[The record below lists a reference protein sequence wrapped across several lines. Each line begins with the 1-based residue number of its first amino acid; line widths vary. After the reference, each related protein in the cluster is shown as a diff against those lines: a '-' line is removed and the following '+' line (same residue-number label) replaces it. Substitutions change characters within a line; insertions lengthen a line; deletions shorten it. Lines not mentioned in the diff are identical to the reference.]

1 MNVSGY
7 ATDVVKMW
15 IDNKQI
21 TKKVYSYIYFS
32 FITLPVR
39 RCQLFVYFVS
49 TICLQSHHHL
59 RSNWK
64 LKIFMKIIGVLFRA
78 SSLYYIYDI
87 CKYKYY
93 IPQQK
98 NTVGKAQWERKCF
111 FSPLCFIT
119 QLRGSS
125 YLEFIFP
132 PPSYLDCIVGHMT
145 KTYVGKR

>member
-64 LKIFMKIIGVLFRA
+64 LKIFMKIIGVLCRA

-87 CKYKYY
+87 YKYKYY

-98 NTVGKAQWERKCF
+98 NTVGKA
-111 FSPLCFIT
+111 
-119 QLRGSS
+119 
-125 YLEFIFP
+125 
-132 PPSYLDCIVGHMT
+132 
-145 KTYVGKR
+145 

>member
-1 MNVSGY
+1 MYIYLWYIICKYNLYIVLIWILNKRKRKNMNVSGY

-49 TICLQSHHHL
+49 TICLQSHYHL

-87 CKYKYY
+87 YKYKYCY
-93 IPQQK
+93 TSAK
-98 NTVGKAQWERKCF
+98 KYSR
-111 FSPLCFIT
+111 
-119 QLRGSS
+119 
-125 YLEFIFP
+125 
-132 PPSYLDCIVGHMT
+132 
-145 KTYVGKR
+145 

>member
-1 MNVSGY
+1 MYIYLWYIICKYNLYIVLIWILNKRRRKNMNVSGY

-87 CKYKYY
+87 YRYY

-98 NTVGKAQWERKCF
+98 NTVGKA
-111 FSPLCFIT
+111 
-119 QLRGSS
+119 
-125 YLEFIFP
+125 
-132 PPSYLDCIVGHMT
+132 
-145 KTYVGKR
+145 

>member
-21 TKKVYSYIYFS
+21 TKKVYYLYFS

-64 LKIFMKIIGVLFRA
+64 LKIFMKIIGVLCRA

-87 CKYKYY
+87 YKYKYY

-98 NTVGKAQWERKCF
+98 NTVGKA
-111 FSPLCFIT
+111 
-119 QLRGSS
+119 
-125 YLEFIFP
+125 
-132 PPSYLDCIVGHMT
+132 
-145 KTYVGKR
+145 

>member
-21 TKKVYSYIYFS
+21 TKKVYYIYFS
-32 FITLPVR
+32 FTTLPVGK
-39 RCQLFVYFVS
+39 CQLFVYFVS

-64 LKIFMKIIGVLFRA
+64 LKIFMKIIGFLCRA
-78 SSLYYIYDI
+78 RSLYYIHDI
-87 CKYKYY
+87 YKYKYY

-98 NTVGKAQWERKCF
+98 NTVGKA
-111 FSPLCFIT
+111 
-119 QLRGSS
+119 
-125 YLEFIFP
+125 
-132 PPSYLDCIVGHMT
+132 
-145 KTYVGKR
+145 

>member
-21 TKKVYSYIYFS
+21 TKKVYYYIYFS

-49 TICLQSHHHL
+49 PICLQSHHHL
-59 RSNWK
+59 RSSWK
-64 LKIFMKIIGVLFRA
+64 LKIMKIIGFCVEQVVYT
-78 SSLYYIYDI
+78 YYIYDI
-87 CKYKYY
+87 YKYY

-98 NTVGKAQWERKCF
+98 IQSVKLSGKENAF
-111 FSPLCFIT
+111 FPRYALSP
-119 QLRGSS
+119 S
-125 YLEFIFP
+125 
-132 PPSYLDCIVGHMT
+132 
-145 KTYVGKR
+145 

>member
-1 MNVSGY
+1 MYIYLWYIICKYNLYIVLIWILNKRKRKNMNVSGY

-64 LKIFMKIIGVLFRA
+64 LKIFMKIIGFLCRA

-98 NTVGKAQWERKCF
+98 NTVGKA
-111 FSPLCFIT
+111 
-119 QLRGSS
+119 
-125 YLEFIFP
+125 
-132 PPSYLDCIVGHMT
+132 
-145 KTYVGKR
+145 

>member
-1 MNVSGY
+1 MYIYLWYIICKYNLYIVLIWILNKRRRKNMNVSGY

-64 LKIFMKIIGVLFRA
+64 LKIFMKIIGVLCRA

-98 NTVGKAQWERKCF
+98 NTVGKA
-111 FSPLCFIT
+111 
-119 QLRGSS
+119 
-125 YLEFIFP
+125 
-132 PPSYLDCIVGHMT
+132 
-145 KTYVGKR
+145 